1 MKRGSAWDRWVG
13 LCVRAYPR
21 QFRRRFGRD
30 LAAQYP
36 RPERGTVR
44 AGFRVAA
51 DLVRGGIGA
60 RIDDARRRPGGRLD
74 GLRTDAVHAVR
85 SVRRRPLFAAM
96 VVATLA
102 LAAGLN
108 AAVFAILDTT
118 LLRPLPYP
126 ADRDLVSIGNLW
138 TGFTHAS
145 VSLPEYVDYSSRSR
159 SFASMAVYSN
169 SSINLAA
176 SGGAAERVQGTRATA
191 SLFGVLGVG
200 PLLGRPFT
208 VTEDATGASVAV
220 LSHAFWM
227 RRYGGDAGAIG
238 RTLET
243 DGGAA
248 EIVGVMP
255 ASFEFPSALTD
266 VWIPMN
272 LVPGDAGGR
281 GAHNRRVI
289 ARLAPGVSLDQ
300 AQDEM
305 RRIAS
310 QLQQEYADHY
320 PPGSGW
326 GIEVVPLRDRLVGD
340 LRAPLQALMI
350 AVAFVLLI
358 ACANVANLMVARTTE
373 RSREIATR
381 TAFGASRGRLVR
393 QTLFEGLL
401 TGAGGGL
408 AGLLL
413 AAALFGAL
421 QPWLPQDLPRP
432 VNVLSDLRVIAFSI
446 LVTAGAG
453 ALTAA
458 LTAIRATRMP
468 AVDAL
473 KGARA
478 TADAHRA
485 RALLTT
491 AQVSLAVLLLVC
503 AGFALRSFVRLLA
516 IDPGL
521 RTDHVATARIT
532 LSGARYPDA
541 ASRLAFFDR
550 VQAELEPQ
558 PGVVG
563 TGAVSMLPLTGQTH
577 DWTIGVEGYVPP
589 VPGVPTTEQAR
600 IVHGEYFTLMGI
612 QLRAGRLFAPSDH
625 SSAPHVVIV
634 SELLARKYWKDGDA
648 VGRRVRLWGL
658 DSDEPWATVVGV
670 VADIRHF
677 ALEEAPVP
685 FIYFP
690 LAQRSSTNM
699 TLVARLDP
707 GNARGPQTIADA
719 VRAVDIQ
726 QPTWSPGMMD
736 DWLGRSVA
744 QPRFNLVLLSIFA
757 VLAILLA
764 AVGVYGVM
772 AFAVSRRTRELGI
785 RLALGA
791 QRGSLLRFVLSE
803 AAWLA
808 GAGILLGSAGALA
821 AGQYLRTLFHDLQLS
836 DPLVLTAVPAGVF
849 AVALLASYLPAR
861 RAMTVDPVQAL
872 RAD

>member
-1 MKRGSAWDRWVG
+1 MKVRSAWDRWVG
-13 LCVRAYPR
+13 LCVRAYPP
-21 QFRRRFGRD
+21 QFRRRFGSD

-36 RPERGTVR
+36 RPARSALR
-44 AGFRVAA
+44 AGLRVTV

-60 RIDDARRRPGGRLD
+60 RIDDARNRPAERLD

-85 SVRRRPLFAAM
+85 SVRRRPLFAGM

-108 AAVFAILDTT
+108 AAVFGILDTT

-145 VSLPEYVDYSSRSR
+145 VSLPEYVDYSSRAR

-169 SSINLAA
+169 ASINLAA
-176 SGGAAERVQGTRATA
+176 SGSAAERVQGTRATA
-191 SLFGVLGVG
+191 SFFDVLGVA
-200 PLLGRPFT
+200 PLLGRTFT
-208 VTEDATGASVAV
+208 ADEDATGARVAV

-227 RRYGGDAGAIG
+227 RRYGGDPGIIG
-238 RTLET
+238 GTLET
-243 DGGAA
+243 DGAA
-248 EIVGVMP
+248 EEIVGVMP
-255 ASFEFPSALTD
+255 ASFECPSALTD

-289 ARLAPGVSLDQ
+289 ARLAPGVSLHQ

-320 PPGSGW
+320 PSGSGW
-326 GIEVVPLRDRLVGD
+326 GIEVVPLRERLVGD

-413 AAALFGAL
+413 AAALFAAL

-432 VNVLSDLRVIAFSI
+432 ANVLSDLRVIAFSI

-458 LTAIRATRMP
+458 LTAMRATRMP

-541 ASRLAFFDR
+541 AARLAFFDR
-550 VQAELEPQ
+550 TQAALARQ
-558 PGVVG
+558 PGVLRA
-563 TGAVSMLPLTGQTH
+563 GAVSMLPLTGQTN
-577 DWTIGVEGYVPP
+577 DWTFGVEGYVPP
-589 VPGVPTTEQAR
+589 VAGVPTTEQAR
-600 IVHGEYFTLMGI
+600 VVHGDYFGLMGI

-625 SSAPHVVIV
+625 ASAPRVVIV
-634 SELLARKYWKDGDA
+634 SELLARKYWRDGDA

-658 DSDEPWATVVGV
+658 DSDEPWSTVVGV
-670 VADIRHF
+670 VADIRHIT
-677 ALEEAPVP
+677 LEDAPVP
-685 FIYFP
+685 FLYFP
-690 LAQRSSTNM
+690 LAQWPSPNM

-707 GNARGPQTIADA
+707 AHARGPQVIADA
-719 VRAVDIQ
+719 VRTVDIQ
-726 QPTWSPGMMD
+726 HPT
-736 DWLGRSVA
+736 
-744 QPRFNLVLLSIFA
+744 
-757 VLAILLA
+757 
-764 AVGVYGVM
+764 
-772 AFAVSRRTRELGI
+772 
-785 RLALGA
+785 
-791 QRGSLLRFVLSE
+791 
-803 AAWLA
+803 
-808 GAGILLGSAGALA
+808 
-821 AGQYLRTLFHDLQLS
+821 
-836 DPLVLTAVPAGVF
+836 
-849 AVALLASYLPAR
+849 
-861 RAMTVDPVQAL
+861 
-872 RAD
+872 